1 MEVRAP
7 RVGEVSL
14 SMLLAYSEYMRER
27 YCMAILEMKPSEF
40 IAPLGLS
47 WMFASIR
54 DLFVHMVETE
64 GEWVRRVL
72 GEEAAATGAP
82 AACPDAASVVT
93 RWEEVRTRTRRALE
107 STSDGEMDR
116 LIETPFA
123 GHPKLS
129 VRQIFM
135 HLLIHEV
142 HHRGQITAAM
152 RMRGVAPPP
161 SDLYDYIAEQL
172 Q

>member
-14 SMLLAYSEYMRER
+14 PLLLAYSEYMRER
-27 YCMAILEMKPSEF
+27 FCMAILEMDHAEF
-40 IAPLGLS
+40 IAPLELS
-47 WMFASIR
+47 WMFGTIR
-54 DLFVHMVETE
+54 DLFVHMIETE
-64 GEWVRRVL
+64 AEWIHRIS
-72 GEEAAATGAP
+72 GQEGSETS
-82 AACPDAASVVT
+82 AACADAASVVT
-93 RWEEVRTRTRRALE
+93 RWEEVRSRTRQALA
-107 STSDGEMDR
+107 SSGEAELDR
-116 LIETPFA
+116 MIETPFA
-123 GHPKLS
+123 GRPKFS

-161 SDLYDYIAEQL
+161 SDLYDYLAEQL

>member
-1 MEVRAP
+1 
-7 RVGEVSL
+7 
-14 SMLLAYSEYMRER
+14 MLLAYSEYMRER

-40 IAPLGLS
+40 VAPLELG
-47 WMFASIR
+47 WMFGSIR

-64 GEWVRRVL
+64 EEWVRRVQ
-72 GEEAAATGAP
+72 GQESAASGAP
-82 AACPDAASVVT
+82 AAFPDAASVVT
-93 RWEEVRTRTRRALE
+93 RWEEVRTRTRQALG
-107 STSDGEMDR
+107 SASDADLDR
-116 LIETPFA
+116 LVETPFA